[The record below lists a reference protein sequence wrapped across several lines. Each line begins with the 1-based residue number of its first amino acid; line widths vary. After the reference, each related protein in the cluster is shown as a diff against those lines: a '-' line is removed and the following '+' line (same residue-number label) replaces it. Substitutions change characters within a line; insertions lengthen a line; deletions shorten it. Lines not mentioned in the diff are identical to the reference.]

1 MKALNVTHVKSV
13 KIQMKGNLR
22 MKEKIVNTPSKLNAL
37 LSKTNPNCVNL
48 ALKEQS
54 RKRTEL
60 EKKI

>member
-1 MKALNVTHVKSV
+1 M
-13 KIQMKGNLR
+13 R
-22 MKEKIVNTPSKLNAL
+22 MKEKIVNTPFKLNAL

>member
-1 MKALNVTHVKSV
+1 MKALNVTHVKSENSNER
-13 KIQMKGNLR
+13 QMR

-37 LSKTNPNCVNL
+37 LSKTNLNCVNL